1 MCSQANNLVGRA
13 ALMPFLQRR
22 LFHITGGYLP
32 ALQSSVLIVSVTTVR
47 APKNVTIALLAF
59 NAAR

>member
-1 MCSQANNLVGRA
+1 MCSQANNLVGHA

-32 ALQSSVLIVSVTTVR
+32 ALQSSVLVVSVMTVR
-47 APKNVTIALLAF
+47 APKNVTIPLLAF

>member
-1 MCSQANNLVGRA
+1 MDYVFAGKSSCCPHCADAFS
-13 ALMPFLQRR
+13 QRR

-32 ALQSSVLIVSVTTVR
+32 VLQGSAVMTVR
-47 APKNVTIALLAF
+47 APKNVTIPLLAF

>member
-1 MCSQANNLVGRA
+1 MCSRANNLVGHA

-32 ALQSSVLIVSVTTVR
+32 ALQSSVLVVSAMTVR
-47 APKNVTIALLAF
+47 PLKM
-59 NAAR
+59 